1 MLYSMWD
8 GYRTNP
14 GSTIPNFLN
23 LAGCWEPLHTSGHAS
38 HSDLKKVVD
47 IANPEMVV
55 PMHSDNP
62 DMLQILCPDTKIK
75 LVNDGEEVTL

>member
-1 MLYSMWD
+1 
-8 GYRTNP
+8 
-14 GSTIPNFLN
+14 
-23 LAGCWEPLHTSGHAS
+23 
-38 HSDLKKVVD
+38 
-47 IANPEMVV
+47 MVV